1 MRFFVIFFIFS
12 ANLISQISLEDL
24 DYFRLI
30 SNKNS
35 KSIILNGTAFC
46 NDYFNKNTSSTLNE
60 NKYKNI
66 FLCKF
71 SKKRNRFYVYMLSVQ
86 KRGDKSLKNFC
97 VETLSR
103 WPEIFDHTEEKFYYQ
118 NKKYLDGFYIENFY
132 FDKILS
138 FSKKYE
144 KDQRLINNEIDNF
157 IIKNRK
163 NFSNDNKLNNEIVK
177 KELDKLRK
185 IYKKIISEET
195 SDLDILI
202 KKILYPIVRYK
213 IFVNDTNKFISYSCN
228 WQPGKGSDPYVKK
241 EKFREFDDI

>member
-1 MRFFVIFFIFS
+1 MRVYSIILF
-12 ANLISQISLEDL
+12 LCTSLLHGDITLEEL
-24 DYFRLI
+24 DYFRFL
-30 SNKNS
+30 SDSDS
-35 KSIILNGTAFC
+35 KSIIESGTDQC
-46 NDYFNKNTSSTLNE
+46 NKFFDKDNLSVDYRG
-60 NKYKNI
+60 YKNF